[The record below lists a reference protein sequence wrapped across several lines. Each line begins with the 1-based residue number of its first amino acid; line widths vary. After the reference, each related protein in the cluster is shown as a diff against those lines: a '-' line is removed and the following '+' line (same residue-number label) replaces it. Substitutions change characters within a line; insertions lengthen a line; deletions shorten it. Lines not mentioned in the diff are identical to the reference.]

1 MLRCFPGK
9 ANVIVHRFSGKN
21 PLALPKVHISAQLLF
36 MLQDCM
42 DARNVAWRNCTSLL
56 TYGMLPITHQC
67 WLGFILLFTDPV
79 AWKESDQPEINWRL
93 TPKNKNI
100 RIYLVWS
107 GNLSAEAHSAFTS
120 ISVVSLE
127 MQGDKNVS
135 LYTHTDICRC
145 TSTYIFLYLY
155 TDPVYSSKTTQNYH
169 IQLTGRSILP

>member
-56 TYGMLPITHQC
+56 TYGILPITHQC

-135 LYTHTDICRC
+135 I
-145 TSTYIFLYLY
+145 
-155 TDPVYSSKTTQNYH
+155 H
-169 IQLTGRSILP
+169 IQTSADVLPHIYFCIYTLTQCTAPKLHRITIYS